1 MINRYLVSSG
11 GHCLC
16 DDRTEGTV
24 TFSKQDAE
32 DIVKQCEMKGIK
44 AQVIEIKI
52 RKWLS
57 TIWK

>member
-1 MINRYLVSSG
+1 MLSRYLVSSG

-32 DIVKQCEMKGIK
+32 DIVNQLKEKGIN
-44 AQVIEIKI
+44 AQVIEVKI

-57 TIWK
+57 MIWR

>member
-1 MINRYLVSSG
+1 VITRYLVSSD

-16 DDRTEGTV
+16 DDRTEGTA

>member
-1 MINRYLVSSG
+1 MIIRYLVSSD

-32 DIVKQCEMKGIK
+32 DIVQQLKEKGMN
-44 AQVIEIKI
+44 AQVIEVKI

-57 TIWK
+57 MIWR